1 MAVSARSNQNPEVL
15 SPPGPQGGRARR
27 GGIDREGELVRVR
40 PAALV
45 HSQGQ
50 HRPKQVTCELP
61 SQALGPPRR
70 QSSRRPERPEVR
82 AAGAGG
88 GITSGLLWRGGHLG
102 LEGEWAPG
110 GSGDGWPPPPRDL
123 DPGLGGRGWS
133 PQSGEEASAG
143 WRRTGPWRRP
153 CLSAGAAPRARTPRD
168 GNRQAHFAD
177 GKLRLRSPRSE
188 VRGQRVR
195 APDSAGQAALCRQRP
210 PVAPR
215 PRHRLRA
222 GKRARRK
229 VAPGPAA
236 GTLRSLPVSPRV
248 PRGSQAWAEPAP
260 PQRSRRTYGHFRDLG
275 VEDLHPDLVA
285 AAPLVPATLPVVRGE
300 AAEG

>member
-1 MAVSARSNQNPEVL
+1 M
-15 SPPGPQGGRARR
+15 
-27 GGIDREGELVRVR
+27 
-40 PAALV
+40 
-45 HSQGQ
+45 
-50 HRPKQVTCELP
+50 
-61 SQALGPPRR
+61 GPPRR
-70 QSSRRPERPEVR
+70 QSSRRPERPEVQ

-88 GITSGLLWRGGHLG
+88 GITSGLLWRGGRLR

-143 WRRTGPWRRP
+143 WRRTGPWRPP

-195 APDSAGQAALCRQRP
+195 RPDPAGQAALCRQRP
-210 PVAPR
+210 PIAHCPCPRASRVA
-215 PRHRLRA
+215 
-222 GKRARRK
+222 ARRGLSLLL
-229 VAPGPAA
+229 PRGAA
-236 GTLRSLPVSPRV
+236 GPTGTSGTWGLRTCTPISWL
-248 PRGSQAWAEPAP
+248 QP
-260 PQRSRRTYGHFRDLG
+260 PLCPPTWL
-275 VEDLHPDLVA
+275 
-285 AAPLVPATLPVVRGE
+285 PATLPVARDEADPEGGASRLPGPPLAERAHCPPVRLPVRTPSIAGPCSPGE
-300 AAEG
+300 TQCL